1 MFEIWGSQIFAEWTE
16 DQESSSHKEVPHK
29 WILLENEDFFEKA
42 EHIL

>member
-16 DQESSSHKEVPHK
+16 DQESSSQKEVHHK
-29 WILLENEDFFEKA
+29 WILLENEDFFERA